1 MQQLY
6 NWFFKLF
13 KLSIKEK
20 VSADFCTV
28 EI

>member
-13 KLSIKEK
+13 KLSRKEK
-20 VSADFCTV
+20 VLADFCAV